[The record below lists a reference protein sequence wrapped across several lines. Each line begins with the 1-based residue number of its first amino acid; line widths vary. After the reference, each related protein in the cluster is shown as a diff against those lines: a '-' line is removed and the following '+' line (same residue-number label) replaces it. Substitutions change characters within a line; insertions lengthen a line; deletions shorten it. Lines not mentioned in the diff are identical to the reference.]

1 MTIKNGAIKIK
12 TISILGSGWLGLPLA
27 EHFITQGYQVHAST
41 RSIDRLP
48 ELKRIKAEA
57 FIVDIDN
64 LGDISQF
71 LQAGLLIINIT
82 CKNLTS
88 FTQLIKQI
96 EQSTIKKV
104 LLVSSTSVYDNL
116 NTVVTEDQGAEL
128 KDSPLWQIEQLFC
141 HNAYFATTVVRFSGL
156 VGYSRHPGRFFRS
169 GKVVEQPDAPVNLIH
184 RDDCIGITSAI
195 IEQGV
200 WGEVFNGCAATH
212 PSKREFYTH
221 ARKLL
226 NLPAPEFAQ
235 TFKPAYKIV
244 SHAKV
249 QQVLHY
255 QFMHSDLMNM
265 CF

>member
-1 MTIKNGAIKIK
+1 M
-12 TISILGSGWLGLPLA
+12 A

-71 LQAGLLIINIT
+71 LQAERLIINIT

-88 FTQLIKQI
+88 FAQLIRQI

-128 KDSPLWQIEQLFC
+128 EDSPLWQIEQLFR
-141 HNAYFATTVVRFSGL
+141 HNAHFSTTVVRFSGL

-184 RDDCIGITSAI
+184 RDDCIGIISAI

-235 TFKPAYKIV
+235 TSEPAYKIV

-249 QQVLHY
+249 QQVLNY
-255 QFMHSDLMNM
+255 QFMHPDLMSIV
-265 CF
+265 F